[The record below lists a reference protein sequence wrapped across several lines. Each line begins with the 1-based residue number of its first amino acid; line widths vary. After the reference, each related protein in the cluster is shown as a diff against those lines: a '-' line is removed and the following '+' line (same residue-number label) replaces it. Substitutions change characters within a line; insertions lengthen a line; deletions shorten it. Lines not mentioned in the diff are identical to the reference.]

1 MSPQTTKQAHRA
13 LSRNSQTREF
23 PMLLLGIVGHPLA
36 HTLSPVLHNWA
47 AGETGVR
54 ASYHAWDTPPDRL
67 PAFMTA
73 LRTLPVHGLSVTIP
87 HKEAVMNLVDS
98 LTDNAREAG
107 AVNTL
112 FWEKDT
118 LWGEN
123 TDIAG
128 FMAPLAELDI
138 RPGRALVLG
147 AGGAARAAVCGLR
160 REGWDVVLSART
172 EERARRLAE
181 PFHAR
186 IVPWEQ
192 RHDVAADLLVN
203 TTPLGMSG
211 PFQSLSPWKG
221 SLRGVSLVYDLVY
234 NPRQTPL
241 LAQALREGAKALCGL
256 PMFVHQGLAQFRC
269 WTGRSFDPDRAL
281 ELLEQTLAS
290 RCGA

>member
-1 MSPQTTKQAHRA
+1 
-13 LSRNSQTREF
+13 
-23 PMLLLGIVGHPLA
+23 MLLLGIVGHPLS

-47 AGETGVR
+47 AGEASVR

-67 PAFMTA
+67 PAFMAA

-87 HKEAVMNLVDS
+87 HKEAVMSLVDN

-112 FWEKDT
+112 FWEKGI

-123 TDIAG
+123 TDVAG
-128 FMAPLAELDI
+128 FMAPLEELGV

-147 AGGAARAAVCGLR
+147 AGGAARAVVCGLR

-181 PFHAR
+181 SFHAR
-186 IVPWEQ
+186 AVPWEQ
-192 RHDVAADLLVN
+192 RHDAAADLLVN

-221 SLRGVSLVYDLVY
+221 SLQGVPLVYDLVY

-269 WTGRSFDPDRAL
+269 WTGRSFGPDRAL
-281 ELLEQTLAS
+281 ELLEQTLAA
-290 RCGA
+290 RRGT